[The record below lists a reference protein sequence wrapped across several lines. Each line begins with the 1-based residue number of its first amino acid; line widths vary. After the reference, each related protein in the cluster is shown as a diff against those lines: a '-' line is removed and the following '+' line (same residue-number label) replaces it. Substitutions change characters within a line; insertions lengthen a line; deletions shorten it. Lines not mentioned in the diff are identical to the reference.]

1 MAVQLVDLERIYGL
15 AGAREKFDQLCGQLI
30 RSELPEARGIRV
42 HQGDG
47 GVDVYNGKFTNAAGI
62 HVFQAKFFPAGL
74 KEAQK
79 QEIRESFKRC
89 INNPDFTTNHWTL
102 CLPINLST
110 NETKWFEQ
118 WAASVGS
125 EALTVDC
132 WGASRLEAILY
143 KPANQGL
150 REVFFKEESLTQIRE
165 IHSLVTAGKHEPDE
179 KSKRYEYHRHRLALC
194 QGDTPVLPLLASAPK
209 IILHVIPAASLTN
222 PDKAYNMA
230 LLLDGKNALLTKP
243 LRLSSGGIF
252 PPNANFEGIVNQEPN
267 GTYVQFF
274 RNGIIEAVDTTILS
288 ASRDH
293 SLTSFSVYET
303 RVLRTLRRY
312 LHALALLGVE
322 PPIYILLSL
331 IGVKGFRLRV
341 DYMDLVTHAFDR
353 DEFTFPEVVINEY
366 NCNLAEVIKP
376 LFDTIA
382 NAAGWAYSQSY
393 NAEGNLFC
401 TGSDE
406 ASHCS

>member
-1 MAVQLVDLERIYGL
+1 MAVRLVELERIYGL
-15 AGAREKFDQLCGQLI
+15 AGARDKFDQLCGQLI
-30 RSELPEARGIRV
+30 RSEFPEARGIRV

-47 GVDVYNGKFTNAAGI
+47 GVDVYNGQFTNSAGI
-62 HVFQAKFFPAGL
+62 HVFQAKFFPSGL
-74 KEAQK
+74 KGAQK
-79 QEIRESFKRC
+79 QEIRESFNRC
-89 INNPDFTTNHWTL
+89 IINPDFVTNHWTL

-132 WGASRLEAILY
+132 WGATRLEAILY

-179 KSKRYEYHRHRLALC
+179 KSKRYEYHRQRLALC

-222 PDKAYNMA
+222 PDKAYNVA
-230 LLLDGKNALLTKP
+230 VILDSKNSRLTKP
-243 LRLSSGGIF
+243 LRLNSGGIY
-252 PPNANFEGIVNQEPN
+252 PPHANFEGVVNQELN
-267 GTYVQFF
+267 ETYVQFF
-274 RNGIIEAVDTTILS
+274 RNGIIETIDTTILG

-293 SLTSFSVYET
+293 RVTSFSVYER

-322 PPIYILLSL
+322 PTVYILLSL
-331 IGVKGFRLRV
+331 IGVKGFRLRF
-341 DYMDLVTHAFDR
+341 DYGDPVIHAFDR
-353 DEFTFPEVVINEY
+353 DELTFPEVVIDNY
-366 NCNLAEVIKP
+366 NCDLAEVMKP

-382 NAAGWAYSQSY
+382 NAARWACSQSY
-393 NAEGNLFC
+393 NAKGKFVLQWE
-401 TGSDE
+401 
-406 ASHCS
+406 